1 MRPAEIDQ
9 GITCGAKADHRS
21 GGSAA
26 SLTTKQIR
34 LAIVDSNQLF
44 REGLRHLLRRP
55 RFAVVAT
62 APTLAEAVSDAG
74 VSDRLDLVICGLNG
88 DEEAEALLASVRE
101 RAANSSVPRFVFLVA
116 APTPDFIRQAV
127 ASGVDALLSKNISS
141 EVLHCSIE
149 LVMLGQRLF
158 PVSLA
163 QTLGRDASATSPAP
177 PDPAP
182 ALPSDLSAAVA
193 RLDVPK
199 PAARLELAASDRRRS
214 VMLSERED
222 QILRCLIRGLSNK
235 GIARE
240 LTMAEAT
247 VKVHVKGLL
256 RKIGAQN
263 RTQAAIWALN
273 NNYASEPLPGHAAAL
288 SAVSRSDQ
296 RPSA

>member
-9 GITCGAKADHRS
+9 GVTCGAKADHRS
-21 GGSAA
+21 SPLAA
-26 SLTTKQIR
+26 KQIR

-44 REGLRHLLRRP
+44 REGLKHLLRRP
-55 RFAVVAT
+55 RFAVLAT
-62 APTLAEAVSDAG
+62 APTLAEMFSDAAASG
-74 VSDRLDLVICGLNG
+74 TLDLVICGVNA
-88 DEEAEALLASVRE
+88 DEEAEAQIASVRE
-101 RAANSSVPRFVFLVA
+101 HAAKLSAPRFVFLVA
-116 APTPDFIRQAV
+116 TPTPDFLRQAV

-158 PVSLA
+158 PVLLAHSLEK
-163 QTLGRDASATSPAP
+163 DASATSPPLADTP
-177 PDPAP
+177 L
-182 ALPSDLSAAVA
+182 ALPGEVPAAVVK
-193 RLDVPK
+193 LDVAK
-199 PAARLELAASDRRRS
+199 PAARLELVASDRRRG
-214 VMLSERED
+214 VVLSDRED

-263 RTQAAIWALN
+263 RTQAAIWAIN
-273 NNYASEPLPGHAAAL
+273 NGYAAEPPPGHAVPPPTANAPGQ
-288 SAVSRSDQ
+288 RSF
-296 RPSA
+296 A